1 MELRINRVR
10 INRSRPV
17 VKSRMFEKHSTARL
31 PQEPGE
37 SQDHPPEG
45 ASHAEEVDEEED
57 DGAGG
62 GPRRLVADD
71 VVRAVRVP
79 HRIACDRFV
88 AHDQSDD
95 VADADH
101 HVTRREEDDR
111 SLGVTEVK
119 K

>member
-1 MELRINRVR
+1 
-10 INRSRPV
+10 
-17 VKSRMFEKHSTARL
+17 MFEKHCTVRL

-37 SQDHPPEG
+37 GQNDPPEG

-62 GPRRLVADD
+62 GPRRLVPDD

-79 HRIACDRFV
+79 HRVACDRFV
-88 AHDQSDD
+88 AHDQPDD

-101 HVTRREEDDR
+101 HVARREEDDG
-111 SLGVTEVK
+111 SLWVAEVK